1 MVDSDGDPLDGMT
14 VWRLIRS
21 LRPESVTITLAV
33 RSGDTDTTQPDPPS
47 LNLTAARRRYTDD
60 RTGVI
65 DNAYQPGELT
75 AGLCSPWTHDFRD
88 CSCTYWASNHPD
100 IVLPAVA
107 TNRRLQP
114 SGLPTDPA
122 YQTQINWLRD
132 PAFPDM
138 QAPAL
143 PSQGANRPLEAN
155 YYQINKAWQDL
166 AVVLEG
172 RETDGIYVPRG
183 HRRDHAEPFAD
194 SAELMARIAELAG
207 LEHLVAVMYLYALF
221 SVIDNDQAEAVQD
234 GGTWPTITEDIA
246 FTRAVI
252 TEVAIGEMQ
261 HMRSANRLLW
271 ELAKHTGTQHTARV
285 QPPALRLPT
294 AVVPMTAGATAA
306 ELLAPLTLTT
316 VGKFIEIERSSA
328 YIDGQYARVTAT
340 LKQPGYPP
348 SLFELASTIANEG
361 EEHFLDF
368 CDIRRALTQY
378 GSENPVYLRPMTAG
392 DPATNPDV
400 QAALDTYRAM
410 LADLETGY
418 TAPKA
423 SDQAMALGQARAK
436 MFELSEQAEAT
447 RRQRHRN
454 SVPVAVAAMTLG
466 QPDPC
471 VAIAGG
477 GIAASALAM
486 VLRARGFGVVILAS
500 RARRA
505 VSVVEC
511 IPAATADLLGEIGL
525 GPALYAASPIPVAG
539 MVNRFATSPEL
550 VAGQWMHLD
559 RAALAANAL
568 MQARRRGATV
578 LRETTAPSAVT
589 AGTNGVEIRTS
600 AGSLR
605 LRAAVDATG
614 RAAVWSRPVTR
625 TRAASAAVH
634 RDHRS
639 DAARPA

>member
-1 MVDSDGDPLDGMT
+1 MTSAEDAGVNRIIPQNLTAQAAYNVAGNPPSHGRKAVWPNCFPGLEYDHRTLDTRFFPALVFAYVASGPNLGAMLTAIDRSDRAQLSAPSDFLDELAALETAREDLGDRPWFLTAVQQGGRTIEMVDSDGDPLDGMT

-100 IVLPAVA
+100 IVLPALPRTA
-107 TNRRLQP
+107 DLQP

-436 MFELSEQAEAT
+436 MFELSEQAEA
-447 RRQRHRN
+447 
-454 SVPVAVAAMTLG
+454 L
-466 QPDPC
+466 
-471 VAIAGG
+471 
-477 GIAASALAM
+477 AASDT
-486 VLRARGFGVVILAS
+486 G
-500 RARRA
+500 
-505 VSVVEC
+505 
-511 IPAATADLLGEIGL
+511 IPFL
-525 GPALYAASPIPVAG
+525 
-539 MVNRFATSPEL
+539 
-550 VAGQWMHLD
+550 
-559 RAALAANAL
+559 
-568 MQARRRGATV
+568 
-578 LRETTAPSAVT
+578 
-589 AGTNGVEIRTS
+589 
-600 AGSLR
+600 SL
-605 LRAAVDATG
+605 
-614 RAAVWSRPVTR
+614 WQQ
-625 TRAASAAVH
+625 
-634 RDHRS
+634 
-639 DAARPA
+639 